1 MQGYLGQPPGG
12 FPEPLR
18 SRILKDAQPIEGRP
32 GASMKP
38 LNLLALESR
47 LRVRRVLTLM
57 PLAQPSFHIIS
68 FHIKSLCCLL
78 CMHGFTR
85 AICAGGLPG
94 TIAGASL

>member
-47 LRVRRVLTLM
+47 LRVRPVLTLM
-57 PLAQPSFHIIS
+57 PLAQPSFHII
-68 FHIKSLCCLL
+68 KSLSCLL
-78 CMHGFTR
+78 CMRGFTR
-85 AICAGGLPG
+85 EICAGGLPG